1 MFPPTSLIH
10 TLLKERDWYAV
21 VVWLLASASSVTFLH
36 TGIMKAP
43 MQPCFFPKLC
53 CCLSLYWEKLFSAP
67 FFFWRFIRC
76 HMPKR
81 RMLQGYS
88 KLLLAFLVGHE
99 ALNKGKYIRIPYQ
112 NLLVCYG
119 KSIES
124 VRICKVIS
132 ISWHLRNNKSC
143 TYFRSFWLQDA
154 NPHVFLLNKS
164 NCCH

>member
-1 MFPPTSLIH
+1 
-10 TLLKERDWYAV
+10 
-21 VVWLLASASSVTFLH
+21 
-36 TGIMKAP
+36 
-43 MQPCFFPKLC
+43 
-53 CCLSLYWEKLFSAP
+53 
-67 FFFWRFIRC
+67 
-76 HMPKR
+76 MPKR